1 MVNNS
6 AERYI
11 GTVEANLLCGKAQ
24 KKRILEGVRAD
35 IYGYFEGRD
44 DEITI
49 EMIVDRFGSPEEL
62 ASSFTKNIDGAE
74 LKSKLNKKKIAII
87 ATVIGVII
95 AVAAIIIG
103 VRCYKRWE
111 FFSHPDGY
119 ISETPVYVFETDEEA
134 EAYWNAI
141 TSDENGRTY

>member
-11 GTVEANLLCGKAQ
+11 GTVEANLLCGKDQ

-44 DEITI
+44 DEITT

-62 ASSFTKNIDGAE
+62 ASSFTKNMDGAE

-95 AVAAIIIG
+95 AVVAIIIG

-119 ISETPVYVFETDEEA
+119 ITETPVYNIDGEDLTEYFQEL
-134 EAYWNAI
+134 YG
-141 TSDENGRTY
+141 ENNVY